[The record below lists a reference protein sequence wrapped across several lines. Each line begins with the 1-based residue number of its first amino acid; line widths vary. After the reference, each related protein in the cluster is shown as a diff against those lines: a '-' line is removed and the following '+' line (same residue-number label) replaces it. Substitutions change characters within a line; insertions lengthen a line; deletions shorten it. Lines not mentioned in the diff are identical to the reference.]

1 MSGPSGAAIL
11 GVAVVDFNHLVSY
24 PKLVM
29 HRELTI
35 EIGPTV
41 EYAYPA
47 SLQAAIA
54 NDEDLNRLLPFLA
67 LPDGAHLVS
76 SFILKFCDT
85 S

>member
-1 MSGPSGAAIL
+1 
-11 GVAVVDFNHLVSY
+11 
-24 PKLVM
+24 
-29 HRELTI
+29 
-35 EIGPTV
+35 V

-76 SFILKFCDT
+76 CPLHSTEK

>member
-1 MSGPSGAAIL
+1 MNSRADL
-11 GVAVVDFNHLVSY
+11 Q
-24 PKLVM
+24 
-29 HRELTI
+29 
-35 EIGPTV
+35 IGPTV

-76 SFILKFCDT
+76 FSFSTFRTIKLMNSPKKTTRT